1 MQTATNETLKLN
13 NGVIIPVLG
22 LGLYQLDTG
31 RETRRAVRCA
41 LDAGYRHFDT
51 AAAYG
56 NEKDL
61 GQAIAASKLDREAL
75 FITTKLW
82 HSDHGYDSALK
93 SFDKSRSRL
102 GVDYVD
108 LYLIHWPEGSKRSE
122 SWRALVTLYE
132 RGLCRAVGVSN
143 YTIAHL
149 EQLLAESP
157 LVPAV
162 NQVEL
167 SPFLLQRDL
176 LGFCA
181 GKKIQAEAYSP
192 LTQGRKLK
200 HPKLVEVAK
209 KYGKTTA
216 QLLIR
221 WAIEHKLVVI
231 PKSAKCERIKENA
244 QVFDFTIERSD
255 MALLDGLD
263 EGFRTCWDPTDI
275 P

>member
-1 MQTATNETLKLN
+1 MLN
-13 NGVIIPVLG
+13 NGVSMPVLG
-22 LGLYQLDTG
+22 LGLYQLDTS

-61 GQAIAASKLDREAL
+61 GQAIAASKLDRKEL

-93 SFDKSRSRL
+93 AFDKSRSRL

-122 SWRALVTLYE
+122 SWRALATLYE

-157 LVPAV
+157 LVPAI

-209 KYGKTTA
+209 KYGKTPA

-244 QVFDFTIERSD
+244 DVFDFAIDRSD
-255 MALLDGLD
+255 LAVLDGLD
-263 EGFRTCWDPTDI
+263 EGYRTCWDPTAI

>member
-1 MQTATNETLKLN
+1 MQAIANTTLKLN
-13 NGVIIPVLG
+13 NGIKIPALG
-22 LGLYQLDTG
+22 LGLWQLESG
-31 RETRRAVRCA
+31 SETRRAVRCA

-51 AAAYG
+51 AKAYG

-61 GQAIAASKLDREAL
+61 GRAIAASKIERDQV

-82 HSDHGYDSALK
+82 NSDHGYKNALRA
-93 SFDKSRSRL
+93 FDKSRSRL

-108 LYLIHWPEGSKRSE
+108 LYLIHWPVESLRKE
-122 SWRALVTLYE
+122 SWRALIDLHE
-132 RGLCRAVGVSN
+132 RGLCRAIGVSN

-149 EQLLAESP
+149 KELLSESP
-157 LVPAV
+157 AVPAM

-167 SPFLLQRDL
+167 SPFLHQKDL
-176 LGFCA
+176 LDFCA
-181 GKKIQAEAYSP
+181 AKKIQVEAYSP
-192 LTQGRKLK
+192 LTQGKKLK
-200 HPKLVEVAK
+200 HPELVKLSK
-209 KYGKTTA
+209 KYGRTPA

-221 WAIEHKLVVI
+221 WAVEHRLVVI

-244 QVFDFTIERSD
+244 DIFDFAIEPED

-263 EGFRTCWDPTDI
+263 EGFRTCWDPTNV